1 MKIIN
6 QNFYSKT
13 NFCSKDLYR
22 VNLKKDNQPLQVKA
36 IQFDHSKGD
45 TRLISHLAFDWID
58 TEYMKNIVAN
68 YSCRHEQAVVIG
80 IASDKEDLSS
90 KDIKSLVAYKDNITK
105 GRKECEVLFLQA
117 SPEIANNRK
126 SSIKGA
132 GIMALYTVVKHAKA
146 KKCKKVNLMSTNH
159 GFYEHIGFSKEP
171 PISPLYSTRGFYLD
185 EKDYDTFLSKVEEE
199 YKFDCNA

>member
-22 VNLKKDNQPLQVKA
+22 VNLKKDNQPLQAKA

-45 TRLISHLAFDWID
+45 TRLIAHLALDWLN

-68 YSCRHEQAVVIG
+68 YSCKHEPATIIG

-90 KDIKSLVAYKDNITK
+90 KDIKSLVAYRDDIKK
-105 GRKECEVLFLQA
+105 GKKECEILFLQA
-117 SPEIANNRK
+117 SPEIADNKK
-126 SSIKGA
+126 SPIRGA
-132 GIMALYTVVKHAKA
+132 GELAMYAVVKHAKE
-146 KKCKKVNLMSTNH
+146 KKCSKVSLMSTNH
-159 GFYEHIGFSKEP
+159 DFYRHIGFIP
-171 PISPLYSTRGFYLD
+171 MAPISPLYSSKGFYL
-185 EKDYDTFLSKVEEE
+185 EKKDYDTFLKKIEEK
-199 YKFDCNA
+199 YNLNCVG